1 MEEQIKIL
9 ENDIKE
15 LIEMTITERENRKI
29 INEITSGCDEI
40 VMSRKETDEEKDYN
54 NYKKLID
61 TILSNFKIYRRLIQY
76 NRKQLSELYSYFENW
91 INEEIKI
98 IHELMIK
105 SKNNKDNYGQY
116 RCLNYIYTKLLDELN
131 TINMDKPRKRDE
143 IK

>member
-9 ENDIKE
+9 EKDIKE
-15 LIEMTITERENRKI
+15 LIEMIITERESRKI
-29 INEITSGCDEI
+29 INEITSSYGTVI
-40 VMSRKETDEEKDYN
+40 MSRKETDEEKDYN
-54 NYKKLID
+54 SYKKLID

-76 NRKQLSELYSYFENW
+76 NRKQLSELYNYFENW

-98 IHELMIK
+98 VHKLMIK
-105 SKNNKDNYGQY
+105 SKNNKDDYGQY